1 MATKRPS
8 FLKRQKEQKRAARAL
23 EKREARRARRDKPG
37 DGSQP
42 EPDESAEVYESSEPV
57 AE

>member
-42 EPDESAEVYESSEPV
+42 ETEEFAPVDEPGEPV